1 MLVCR
6 LKHPNTSIFLLLK
19 HKNKE
24 LLYYTTI
31 IISIVKILN
40 KLLLKQN
47 LGLNNRK

>member
-1 MLVCR
+1 MFVCR
-6 LKHPNTSIFLLLK
+6 LKHPNTGTFLLLK

-31 IISIVKILN
+31 IISIVKILI
-40 KLLLKQN
+40 KLFFKQN